1 MPEPGVKSML
11 ELHDVTKRFGGLVAL
26 DNLTFEVREGEIL
39 GLIGPNGAGKTTCI
53 NAVCAFYPATT
64 GRIVWRG
71 QDITRLKSYE
81 IAGLGIGRTFQS
93 SVLFMEMPVLEN
105 VYMAMH
111 MAYSTR
117 RWKRLLRLP
126 SGRDEELALNA
137 KAADILDRMGLE
149 KLKHEPTGNLPHGQ
163 QRCLGI
169 CLALATNPSLLL
181 LDEPLTGMNANEI
194 ADMMGLIRNIRDAG
208 TTILIVEH
216 NMGAIMSL
224 CDRIVVMDHG
234 TKIAEGLPADI
245 QKNPL
250 VIEAYLGAEEICEI
264 EGQRDG
270 SDAS

>member
-1 MPEPGVKSML
+1 MSML
-11 ELHDVTKRFGGLVAL
+11 ELDDVTKRFGGLVAL
-26 DNLTFEVREGEIL
+26 DKLTFKVNEGEIL

-53 NAVCAFYPATT
+53 NAICAFYPATS

-71 QDITRLKSYE
+71 QEISRRKSFE
-81 IAGLGIGRTFQS
+81 IAALGIGRTFQS
-93 SVLFMEMPVLEN
+93 SVLFMEMSVLQN

-111 MAYSTR
+111 MAYKTP

-126 SGRDEELALNA
+126 AGTNEEIRLNA
-137 KAADILDRMGLE
+137 QAAQILDRMGLG
-149 KLKHEPTGNLPHGQ
+149 KLKHELTGNLPHGQ

-194 ADMMGLIRNIRDAG
+194 ADMMRLIRDIRDQG

-216 NMGAIMSL
+216 NMGAVMSL

-250 VIEAYLGAEEICEI
+250 VIEAYLGAEEVCEP
-264 EGQRDG
+264 EGG
-270 SDAS
+270 SDAA